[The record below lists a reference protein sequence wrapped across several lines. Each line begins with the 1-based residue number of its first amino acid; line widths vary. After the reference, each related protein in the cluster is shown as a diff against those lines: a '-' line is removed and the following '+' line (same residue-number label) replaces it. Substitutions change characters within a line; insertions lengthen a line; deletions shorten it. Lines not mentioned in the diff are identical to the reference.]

1 MEASGKMELNRKTIK
16 RRERRFY
23 RVYENGDIKYTEA
36 PNRKTQETPMT
47 EPSTRLQDTQVKA
60 ELTEAEKKKIIDKIL
75 LEMKNTINPDIEE
88 ISDVIY
94 SQLSNNNISI
104 SPETVKLIV
113 QKNVHNRCSR
123 RGVVSNT
130 TTKTESTEKLDY
142 LNDWKEMELVVDDI
156 VEENIKERTR
166 ESNKPNIDTSVSG
179 NEKPEK
185 KEMNHQ
191 RARYAKAEEKQAN
204 TKKVEEKQVDTK
216 KVEEKKPKPKKEDLT
231 LDFEEDESEFDSDD
245 EENELGLKF

>member
-1 MEASGKMELNRKTIK
+1 MEASGKMELNYKTIK

-23 RVYENGDIKYTEA
+23 RVFENGNIKYTEA
-36 PNRKTQETPMT
+36 PNRKTQETPVT
-47 EPSTRLQDTQVKA
+47 EPSVTLQETQVKA
-60 ELTEAEKKKIIDKIL
+60 EITDAEKKKIIDKIL

-94 SQLSNNNISI
+94 AQLSNNNISI
-104 SPETVKLIV
+104 SPETVKQVV
-113 QKNVHNRCSR
+113 QKNVHNRYSR
-123 RGVVSNT
+123 SGVVSNT

-142 LNDWKEMELVVDDI
+142 LNDWKEMELVVNDI

-166 ESNKPNIDTSVSG
+166 ESNKPNLDTSVSG

-185 KEMNHQ
+185 KEIVHQ
-191 RARYAKAEEKQAN
+191 RARYTKA
-204 TKKVEEKQVDTK
+204 EEKQVDTK
-216 KVEEKKPKPKKEDLT
+216 KTEEKEVDTKKTEEKKPKQKKEGST
-231 LDFEEDESEFDSDD
+231 LDFEDESEFDSD